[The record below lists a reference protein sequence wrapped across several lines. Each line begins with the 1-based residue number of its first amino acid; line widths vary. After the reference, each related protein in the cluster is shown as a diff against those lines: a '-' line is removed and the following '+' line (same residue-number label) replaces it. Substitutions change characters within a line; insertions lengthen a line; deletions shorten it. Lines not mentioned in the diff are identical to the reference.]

1 MAVLSN
7 TESLISQVVSLISNF
22 TTRVRSL
29 ITIAL
34 VAIIVALIWVLATT
48 QVRASRLLVIAPT
61 AALLGLAILLLIV
74 ASFFQ
79 IRLRDEGN
87 EVASGG
93 EFVIGCLLGRQTV
106 SAGMLRVRTSP
117 GRIVPSGS
125 HISIFTERIILRL
138 PETSRNSRQLCDELV
153 ALIVRVMEESR
164 NRPGFTYCSSIGVAS
179 PGIIDPRTGQLNISV
194 TLPEGTD
201 IPRELARRI
210 RAKDPHGAHL
220 TFRRV
225 AESEQTLAQHI
236 LVDNDVR
243 CIARYVLSEHQWEQF
258 TCLYAGS
265 GVGGAFVVDSQV
277 YFGAHGG
284 ASHIGHLELEAHT
297 GRLLLATGQSLG
309 PAECD
314 CGIFGFHLDAFANYG
329 GFKRI
334 VECIAAD
341 EAYQVLHLIKEAQ
354 EKSGL
359 TESEFYRDAF
369 PGIVA
374 TAGSRVPANIA
385 PDTREVLA
393 NTEQLEHLARDVMRS
408 YVGILVAGLST
419 LTHTLDPGIIVICGS
434 LIERLQEND
443 LFAKYLR
450 ESLPSHL
457 VDSRT
462 QPQLAPIVAKIADWQ
477 GAALLAWDL
486 GYQRR
491 HTYLSGRK

>member
-1 MAVLSN
+1 MSD
-7 TESLISQVVSLISNF
+7 TESLLSQVVSLVSKL

-34 VAIIVALIWVLATT
+34 VTIVVGLIWVLATT
-48 QVRASRLLVIAPT
+48 QGHASRVLIIAPT
-61 AALLGLAILLLIV
+61 AALLSLAILLLII
-74 ASFFQ
+74 ASFLQ
-79 IRLRDEGN
+79 IKLDDEGN
-87 EVASGG
+87 EVAIGG

-106 SAGMLRVRTSP
+106 SAGMLRVRGSP
-117 GRIVPSGS
+117 GRIVPPGS
-125 HISIFTERIILRL
+125 RVSIFTERISLRL
-138 PETSRNSRQLCDELV
+138 PEASRNSRQLCDELV
-153 ALIVRVMEESR
+153 TLILRVLEESR
-164 NRPGFTYCSSIGVAS
+164 NRPGFTHCSAIGVAT
-179 PGIIDPRTGQLNISV
+179 PGIIDPQTGQLNISV

-201 IPRELARRI
+201 VARELARRI
-210 RAKDPHGAHL
+210 LTNNPHGAHL
-220 TFRRV
+220 AFKH
-225 AESEQTLAQHI
+225 AADSEQSLAQHI

-243 CIARYVLSEHQWEQF
+243 CIARHILSEHQWEQF

-284 ASHIGHLELEAHT
+284 ASHIGHLELEART
-297 GRLLLATGQSLG
+297 GQLQLATGQSLG
-309 PAECD
+309 PAECA
-314 CGIFGFHLDAFANYG
+314 CGFFGFHLDAFANYN

-341 EAYQVLHLIKEAQ
+341 ETHQLLDLIKETQ

-359 TESEFYRDAF
+359 SESKFYHEAF
-369 PGIVA
+369 PSIVA
-374 TAGSRVPANIA
+374 ATGSRVPADLS
-385 PDTREVLA
+385 PDIHEVLA
-393 NTEQLEHLARDVMRS
+393 RTEQLEHLARDVMRS
-408 YVGILVAGLST
+408 YVGILVGGLST

-450 ESLPSHL
+450 ESLPGHL
-457 VDSRT
+457 VDSRAR
-462 QPQLAPIVAKIADWQ
+462 PQLAQAIAIESDWQ

-491 HTYLSGRK
+491 HTYLTNPRQQ

>member
-106 SAGMLRVRTSP
+106 SAGMLRVRT
-117 GRIVPSGS
+117 
-125 HISIFTERIILRL
+125 
-138 PETSRNSRQLCDELV
+138 
-153 ALIVRVMEESR
+153 
-164 NRPGFTYCSSIGVAS
+164 
-179 PGIIDPRTGQLNISV
+179 
-194 TLPEGTD
+194 
-201 IPRELARRI
+201 
-210 RAKDPHGAHL
+210 
-220 TFRRV
+220 
-225 AESEQTLAQHI
+225 
-236 LVDNDVR
+236 
-243 CIARYVLSEHQWEQF
+243 
-258 TCLYAGS
+258 
-265 GVGGAFVVDSQV
+265 
-277 YFGAHGG
+277 
-284 ASHIGHLELEAHT
+284 
-297 GRLLLATGQSLG
+297 
-309 PAECD
+309 
-314 CGIFGFHLDAFANYG
+314 
-329 GFKRI
+329 
-334 VECIAAD
+334 
-341 EAYQVLHLIKEAQ
+341 
-354 EKSGL
+354 
-359 TESEFYRDAF
+359 
-369 PGIVA
+369 
-374 TAGSRVPANIA
+374 
-385 PDTREVLA
+385 